1 MSRIVGL
8 SKIEAKDKFDL
19 LQEKEYYILYY
30 FLENACPPDGISEED
45 YLKEFREE
53 FYKLKREEAKRL
65 LGLG

>member
-30 FLENACPPDGISEED
+30 FLENASPADGKSEED
-45 YLKEFREE
+45 YSKEFRKE
-53 FYKLKREEAKRL
+53 FHKLKVEEAKRL
-65 LGLG
+65 LGLE